1 MKRIYRCCL
10 CILIAF
16 GVARGVASA
25 QEEWMPDKNL
35 QQAVREVLRLPIDV
49 PIVDAD
55 MAKLIEF
62 GAKDRNIRDLTG
74 LERATNLQWLTLGSN
89 EIQDLSPLAGLT
101 RLKGLW
107 IYLNPILLAFIAVC
121 FARQCVFFAN
131 LDLCYDVYVMPD
143 GTNLAKI
150 LQIIGD
156 IHKM

>member
-1 MKRIYRCCL
+1 
-10 CILIAF
+10 
-16 GVARGVASA
+16 
-25 QEEWMPDKNL
+25 MPDANL
-35 QQAVREVLRLPIDV
+35 RQAVREVLRLPIDV

-55 MAKLIEF
+55 MAKLIKF

-131 LDLCYDVYVMPD
+131 LDLCYNVYVEPD
-143 GTNLAKI
+143 GTHLAKPF
-150 LQIIGD
+150 
-156 IHKM
+156 KS